1 MYTKYFFVGAVRV
14 WGWRQRVKTNSKNSW
29 SSKVNKKGRTTW
41 DAFHKFSDIDGN
53 FPVILGI
60 SKLRKTAKLPKMFSE
75 VEVRS
80 LANISIFDICHI
92 EVPFEKVEEV
102 RDILRHKK
110 LTHISV
116 FPIEIGEKN
125 TF

>member
-1 MYTKYFFVGAVRV
+1 MKSRVVTQTYTESKIPKNPLTGPEIRLFGYQNIT
-14 WGWRQRVKTNSKNSW
+14 QRCILRCIQSTFSW
-29 SSKVNKKGRTTW
+29 V
-41 DAFHKFSDIDGN
+41 
-53 FPVILGI
+53 
-60 SKLRKTAKLPKMFSE
+60 PKMFSE

-80 LANISIFDICHI
+80 LENISIFDIGHI